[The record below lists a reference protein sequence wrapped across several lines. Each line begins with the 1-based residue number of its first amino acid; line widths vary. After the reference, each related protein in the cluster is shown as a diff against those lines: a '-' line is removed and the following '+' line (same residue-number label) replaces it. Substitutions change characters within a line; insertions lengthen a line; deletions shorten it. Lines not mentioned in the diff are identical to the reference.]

1 MPAHMLGDQVRDL
14 LLGRI
19 LAGELTPGARIVET
33 RIARELGISQGP
45 VREALRDLTTLGLV
59 QLEPY
64 RGARVRRPA
73 TGEIQEAMRVRAELE
88 AMAAAEACPRVT
100 AEHVAELRGMI
111 AGMVEL
117 AADGDMEAYVRRNT
131 EFHRTVVRLSGN
143 RTLERLWEMLV
154 PFAGTYMTAAASGLK
169 ARRVHRSHAR
179 VAEALA
185 SGDPRKAADAMRD
198 HLREAQDLLERR
210 DAGEGAEEGL
220 EEADLTIGGAGASGP
235 GRRTR

>member
-1 MPAHMLGDQVRDL
+1 MQAHMLGDQVRDL

-19 LAGELTPGARIVET
+19 LAGEFAPGARIVET

-64 RGARVRRPA
+64 RGARVRRPT
-73 TGEIQEAMRVRAELE
+73 TGEIREAMGVRAELE

-100 AEHVAELRGMI
+100 TAHLAELRRI
-111 AGMVEL
+111 VSEMVKL
-117 AADGDMEAYVRRNT
+117 AAAGDLEAYVRQNT

-154 PFAGTYMTAAASGLK
+154 PFARTYMTAAASGLK
-169 ARRVHRSHAR
+169 AERVHRSHAR
-179 VAEALA
+179 VVAALA
-185 SGDPRKAADAMRD
+185 SGDPRKAAAAMQE
-198 HLREAQDLLERR
+198 HLREAQDLLGSR
-210 DAGEGAEEGL
+210 DA
-220 EEADLTIGGAGASGP
+220 EEAGGAADLATRRAGAAQP